1 MKRVL
6 IFFGLLILFYPL
18 MAQEETGGTL
28 VDDLKTI
35 IDNQKTLEEKIS
47 RIINSPGVKINGKFK
62 FSTTDV
68 LFMGPGTVSPL
79 NLTTTPETIRYR
91 PMIQYLDLDFNS
103 RISKEISLSG
113 IFRFEN
119 VLGGSWGY
127 YNVYGSRRLYVK
139 GNTDY
144 IDFYIGDYQGKLT
157 SFTLMPVEE
166 KWLRDFESDIF
177 ALRRQDNKNEL
188 YLIDDSWPLSG
199 ISLSKD
205 IDIVEKTFGIGYNIY
220 GAYIGRAGG
229 YNIKVYDPVYDTFIP
244 NIFKH
249 NQFMYSLS
257 PKVKIMEALTI
268 KGDYLKIFDAK
279 DSGTLSAPAIDNTVM
294 SGQGKIDIGGI
305 LSIYGEYAM
314 SSFDPGFDPAGTT
327 KTSYDLITG
336 TAMKVEG
343 QLNLDYIFAFLPKVA
358 IKGGYLSVSPD
369 YIAYG
374 AQTRIYDAKRNNQF
388 ILTQNNTWNPQS
400 VGDTPQGY
408 EIVGGVYPFTRYNNT
423 IVTNM
428 YLSYNLNEEL
438 AFPYGEATQNRQGP
452 YVIANIDILDK
463 NKIYGF
469 YSMTSEIKK
478 TEYQETTYTA
488 SVKVKERDFTV
499 MGGGAKI
506 VLFDILEL
514 KGGAKMEG
522 VENGSSLYPAS
533 LNLMEIDGGVKL
545 TVLGSVD
552 LLGGIKQQT
561 WKGKELSN
569 LAGKLNIDG
578 GVTYYGA
585 GAKYNFAKDSYILV
599 NYSLANYVDN
609 KVEIN
614 NFNAQEIDV
623 NLVASF

>member
-1 MKRVL
+1 
-6 IFFGLLILFYPL
+6 
-18 MAQEETGGTL
+18 
-28 VDDLKTI
+28 
-35 IDNQKTLEEKIS
+35 
-47 RIINSPGVKINGKFK
+47 
-62 FSTTDV
+62 
-68 LFMGPGTVSPL
+68 
-79 NLTTTPETIRYR
+79 
-91 PMIQYLDLDFNS
+91 MIQYLDLDFNS

-229 YNIKVYDPVYDTFIP
+229 YNIKVYNPVYDTFVP
-244 NIFKH
+244 NIFNH

-369 YIAYG
+369 YTAFG
-374 AQTRIYDAKRNNQF
+374 AQTRIYDAIRNNQF

-452 YVIANIDILDK
+452 YVVANIDILDK

-522 VENGSSLYPAS
+522 DENGSSLYPAS

-578 GVTYYGA
+578 GVTYYGT